1 MYIKL
6 SNKIIINTGCSTGNN
21 NMMDVFS
28 KNNNIYIG
36 PTDYVDGNTVFIFA
50 INMFYSLS
58 RNIDVFTSFN
68 KVRQLDN
75 DTGYMTISLV

>member
-36 PTDYVDGNTVFIFA
+36 PTDYVDYNTVFIFA

-58 RNIDVFTSFN
+58 RNLDVFTSFN